1 MRNGQVKERKAE
13 DRVSELNT
21 RLKVDF
27 DKHFTGFDAFQKLIN
42 SGVDIAMLTTPP
54 GCRPRHFEVAIKAG
68 KHVFAQNPITM
79 DPVGCRRPA

>member
-13 DRVSELNT
+13 DRVSEVNI
-21 RLKVDF
+21 RVMVDF

-42 SGVDIAMLTTPP
+42 SGVDIVMLTTPP
-54 GCRPRHFEVAIKAG
+54 GYRPRHFEVAIKAG
-68 KHVFAQNPITM
+68 KHVFAEQPIAT